1 MLNIFIEKSMRFP
14 IITTALFSIFTLLA
28 SCNGESSD
36 VTKEASI
43 DSTVTATDSILI
55 ENNIPNIDTLK
66 LDCTPNEAIEFMKM
80 SSDWDKYTEGILP
93 NLVEQ
98 HLPYAQR
105 LINNQYDNFIIVD
118 KNTMMVILYDKYG
131 RRKLNFKM
139 ACGRNYGHKQKKADC
154 RTPEGYFICGG
165 WYNSTD
171 WLYTDDNG
179 YTSPIKGQFGPRF
192 IRVTTQIGIHGTNA
206 RYSIGRRCSHGCI
219 RIQNE
224 EILFLHKYAKKG
236 MPIIVNPG
244 KKDNEENTK
253 ANITMPMLVLP
264 DSIIENPKE
273 FINFKNSHFKEKARL
288 DSIERA
294 NSATDHINIDSLS
307 IDLKNNNNHNID
319 SIKTTIPSDTIK
331 NINSDS
337 TILIP

>member
-1 MLNIFIEKSMRFP
+1 MKFYIVSIL
-14 IITTALFSIFTLLA
+14 ITFFSFSFLT
-28 SCNGESSD
+28 SCKGSSQAESNPY
-36 VTKEASI
+36 
-43 DSTVTATDSILI
+43 DSILNDTVLD
-55 ENNIPNIDTLK
+55 ENILVKSSTDSLSIN
-66 LDCTPNEAIEFMKM
+66 CSAEEAIEYMKI
-80 SSDWDKYTEGILP
+80 SDDWDKYAEGILP

-105 LINNQYDNFIIVD
+105 LINNNYDNFIIVD

-165 WYNSTD
+165 RFDSTD

-179 YTSPIKGQFGPRF
+179 YTSPVRGQFGPRF

-224 EILFLHKYAKKG
+224 EIMYLYKFAQKG

-244 KKDNEENTK
+244 EKDIETNKNAGIESP
-253 ANITMPMLVLP
+253 ALILP
-264 DSIIENPKE
+264 DSVIENPNDFFEYK
-273 FINFKNSHFKEKARL
+273 KVYFKEKARK
-288 DSIERA
+288 DSIERVEKEKVIRDSINA
-294 NSATDHINIDSLS
+294 ARLQVNAMDSANID
-307 IDLKNNNNHNID
+307 
-319 SIKTTIPSDTIK
+319 TTKASTSESNLTEENSDTTAIK
-331 NINSDS
+331 E
-337 TILIP
+337 